1 MKKYDFEKYKEKHV
15 LFITTKNLDY
25 IRNTQ
30 EIELIRQ
37 YAGEVDIIGSSSPSY
52 LKRVLGVYY
61 SLLMKNMKDID
72 CIFIGFSPQLVL
84 PFFFWKLRKHVTID
98 FFISMYDTFVMDRR
112 RFKQGT
118 LGAKLCKALDKRTL
132 ALADDVVCDTVAH
145 GRYFVEELAAKAEDM
160 HVLYLQADKS
170 IYYPRAQKKS
180 AGEAFEVMYFGSV
193 LPLQGVEIILEALTY
208 FKDKKD
214 IHFTIIGPI
223 GKEYRKT
230 IQDNVTYIQWASQE
244 ELAEYIAKADL
255 CLSGHFNAEIEKAK
269 RTIPGKAYI
278 YEAMEKTM
286 ILGDGPANHE
296 LFLEDEKHYF
306 VEMGNPVKLA
316 EMIKKIRQEK
326 TESR

>member
-37 YAGEVDIIGSSSPSY
+37 YAGELDIIGSPSASY
-52 LKRVLGVYY
+52 FKRVLHVYF
-61 SLLMKNMKDID
+61 SLLMKSMKDID
-72 CIFIGFSPQLVL
+72 YIFIGFSPQLVL
-84 PFFFWKLRKHVTID
+84 PFFFWKLRKNVTID

-112 RFKQGT
+112 RFKQGS
-118 LGAKLCKALDKRTL
+118 LGAILCKMLDKRTFTL
-132 ALADDVVCDTVAH
+132 TDEVVCDTVAH
-145 GRYFVEELAAKAEDM
+145 GRYFEEELAAKAEDI

-180 AGEAFEVMYFGSV
+180 ADEMFEVMYFGSV
-193 LPLQGVEIILEALTY
+193 LPLQGVEVILEALTY

-223 GKEYRKT
+223 GKEYQKT
-230 IQDNVTYIQWASQE
+230 IQDNVTYVQWASQK
-244 ELAEYIAKADL
+244 ELAEHIAKADL
-255 CLSGHFNAEIEKAK
+255 CLAGHFNDAIGKAK

-286 ILGDGPANHE
+286 ILGDSPANHE
-296 LFLEDEKHYF
+296 LFQEDEKHYF

-316 EMIKKIRQEK
+316 EKIEKIRQEK
-326 TESR
+326 MESR